1 MSYPSDLNDAEW
13 DRLSGY
19 FPVYEG
25 HCRPRK
31 YSYRSII
38 NGIRYVKRTGCQWR
52 YLPQEYPP
60 WKTVYYYHRQW
71 RVEDRWERIM
81 TDFREE
87 LREEAG
93 KNASPSVAIIDSRS
107 VKTAQKGGSEAMMLV
122 NVSKEESSI

>member
-1 MSYPSDLNDAEW
+1 MAYANPSASQKGKLRFLTEASKSKNNNAFA
-13 DRLSGY
+13 LAHS
-19 FPVYEG
+19 PTAKAVVL
-25 HCRPRK
+25 CLRP
-31 YSYRSII
+31 
-38 NGIRYVKRTGCQWR
+38 
-52 YLPQEYPP
+52 
-60 WKTVYYYHRQW
+60 HRQW

-122 NVSKEESSI
+122 NVSKEESSIYSELSFYLV

>member
-1 MSYPSDLNDAEW
+1 MSYPSDLNDVEW
-13 DRLSGY
+13 DRLSEY
-19 FPVYEG
+19 FPVYGG

-38 NGIRYVKRTGCQWR
+38 NGIRYVERTGCQWR

-71 RVEDRWERIM
+71 RIEDRWQKIM

-87 LREEAG
+87 LRVKEG
-93 KNASPSVAIIDSRS
+93 KETHPSVAIIDSRS

-122 NVSKEESSI
+122 NVLKGGSSI